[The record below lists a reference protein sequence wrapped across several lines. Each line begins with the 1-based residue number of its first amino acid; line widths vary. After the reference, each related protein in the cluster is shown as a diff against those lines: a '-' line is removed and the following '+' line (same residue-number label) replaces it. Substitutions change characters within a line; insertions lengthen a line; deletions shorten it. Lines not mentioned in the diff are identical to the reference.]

1 MLKINDLHKFCK
13 FIEKTNWLEEYDFW
27 LLGSFPKVVQGEL
40 PEANDIDVAVV
51 NKNNHHDKNKISDI
65 LSKCV
70 SYRNQKLD
78 IYYRPG
84 LNYDLKNRG
93 LDAIWT
99 STQFWGAE
107 KTWPTKETYQG
118 WRVKNYRPLELW
130 YLLENKIQITYKLW
144 PLEKHI
150 ERVIDGHIYA
160 KPILLNNYIK
170 EEKHHGRAK

>member
-27 LLGSFPKVVQGEL
+27 LLGSFPKVVKGEL

-70 SYRNQKLD
+70 SHRNQKLD

-84 LNYDLKNRG
+84 LNHDLMQYG
-93 LDAIWT
+93 L
-99 STQFWGAE
+99 QHNFGVL
-107 KTWPTKETYQG
+107 K
-118 WRVKNYRPLELW
+118 
-130 YLLENKIQITYKLW
+130 KLGQ
-144 PLEKHI
+144 PKKHI
-150 ERVIDGHIYA
+150 KVGE
-160 KPILLNNYIK
+160 
-170 EEKHHGRAK
+170 